1 MSILLKEAA
10 MTRSMK
16 MRDDR
21 EPLVD
26 IEGIAKSF
34 GPIRV
39 LESIDLKIATGEVVV
54 VVGRSGSGKSTLLRC
69 VARLEA
75 IDRGRITVDGVL
87 MSAGAEQSTRPDP
100 RAVKAAAREIGMVF
114 QSYNLFPHLTT
125 LDNVTLAL
133 RKVLRLGKGE
143 AEARARALLK
153 QVGLEEKAN
162 ERPNRLSGG
171 QQQRAAIARAL
182 AMQPRLMLFDEVT
195 SALDPELVGEVLRVI
210 RQLAANGMTMMVV
223 THEMGFAREV
233 ADRVIFMD
241 GGVIVEQ
248 GPPREI
254 FFAAREART
263 RSFLKQVLDTGMQ
276 ADDQPSAMS

>member
-1 MSILLKEAA
+1 MNSSTG
-10 MTRSMK
+10 MP
-16 MRDDR
+16 DDQ

-26 IEGIAKSF
+26 IEGVAKSF
-34 GPIRV
+34 GSIRV
-39 LESIDLKIATGEVVV
+39 LESIDLKVAAGEVVV

-69 VARLEA
+69 VALLEA
-75 IDRGRITVDGVL
+75 IDRGRITVDGV
-87 MSAGAEQSTRPDP
+87 MISAGADQPTRPDR
-100 RAVKAAAREIGMVF
+100 RAVKAASREIGMVF

-125 LDNVTLAL
+125 LENVTLAP
-133 RKVLRLGKGE
+133 RKVLRLSK
-143 AEARARALLK
+143 AEARARARALLAA
-153 QVGLEEKAN
+153 QVGLEDETN
-162 ERPNRLSGG
+162 ERPHRMSGG

-195 SALDPELVGEVLRVI
+195 SALDPELVGEVLRVM

-223 THEMGFAREV
+223 THEMGFARKV

-254 FFAAREART
+254 FSAAREART
-263 RSFLKQVLDTGMQ
+263 RLFLEQVQGRRH
-276 ADDQPSAMS
+276 AGG